1 MKLNIVITKDLK
13 LFPDQIE
20 RLSSFGEVVYYNTD
34 SKSEDEWL
42 KRCEGAQIICSWMYG
57 LKSDKVY
64 SLKDVFISLPFV
76 WVDFLDIEKLKE
88 RKIQIS
94 NAPWCN
100 KEAVVEWIVGMTLYL
115 TRDFKYLIWNRS
127 EDRDRILRSWMS
139 LYWKE
144 VTILWNGHIWR
155 NLAKVYGSLWM
166 YVNIFRRW
174 DDLITKVQ
182 SADIV
187 VNCLPLNEETKGLL
201 DKNFFFSLKRGSFFI
216 STSRHEIYDIDAMIE
231 ALNSEIL
238 NGVADDSASS
248 VAWDTQYPWYKKLL
262 NHPVI
267 VVTPHIAW
275 NTDYEKR
282 KANNIM
288 IDNIEAYLKWAR
300 INIVS

>member
-1 MKLNIVITKDLK
+1 MKPNIVITKDLK

-42 KRCEGAQIICSWMYG
+42 ERCEGAQIICSWMYG

-76 WVDFLDIEKLKE
+76 WVDFLDIERLKE
-88 RKIQIS
+88 RGIQIS

-115 TRDFKYLIWNRS
+115 TRDFKYLIWTDS
-127 EDRDRILRSWMS
+127 EDKSRILKSWAG
-139 LYWKE
+139 LYWKK
-144 VTILWNGHIWR
+144 VTILWDGHIWKY
-155 NLAKVYGSLWM
+155 LTKVYESLWM

-182 SADIV
+182 DADIV

-201 DKNFFFSLKRGSFFI
+201 DKNFFFSLKRGTFFI

-231 ALNSEIL
+231 ALDLGIL
-238 NGVADDSASS
+238 LWVADDSASS

-262 NHPVI
+262 NHPSI

-282 KANNIM
+282 KANDIM

>member
-1 MKLNIVITKDLK
+1 MKPNIVITKDLK

-20 RLSSFGEVVYYNTD
+20 RLSSFGEGVYYNTD
-34 SKSEDEWL
+34 PKSEDEWL
-42 KRCEGAQIICSWMYG
+42 ERCEGAQIICSWMYG
-57 LKSDKVY
+57 LKSNKVY

-115 TRDFKYLIWNRS
+115 TRDFKYLIWADS
-127 EDRDRILRSWMS
+127 EDKSRILRSWMS

-155 NLAKVYGSLWM
+155 NLAKVYESLWM

-187 VNCLPLNEETKGLL
+187 VNCLPLSEETKGLL
-201 DKNFFFSLKRGSFFI
+201 DKDFFFSLKRGTFFI

-238 NGVADDSASS
+238 NGIADDSASS

-262 NHPVI
+262 NHPSI
-267 VVTPHIAW
+267 VVTPE
-275 NTDYEKR
+275 YRLR
-282 KANNIM
+282 KKKG
-288 IDNIEAYLKWAR
+288 KWYYDR
-300 INIVS
+300 